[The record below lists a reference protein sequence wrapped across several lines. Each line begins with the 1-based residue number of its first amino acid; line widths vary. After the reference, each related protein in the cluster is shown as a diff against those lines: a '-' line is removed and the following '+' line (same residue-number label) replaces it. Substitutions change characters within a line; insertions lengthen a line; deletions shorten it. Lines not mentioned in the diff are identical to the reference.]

1 MNGPGPPTSLP
12 LRLLVI
18 VGGGALLLAMAVDA
32 IAVSGR
38 HLGTPLLG
46 SIEMVQVSVLVSAAI
61 AMIIATIS
69 GTHAVVHL
77 IVDRLSPG
85 RRRFILAV
93 NALLSAILFVA
104 FLVGALWL
112 AAETW
117 SAYEESE
124 VLRIP
129 FLPLRITLVLSCA
142 ALAVIFLLQ
151 AIRGEGQ
158 NGES

>member
-1 MNGPGPPTSLP
+1 MNEPRPQTSLP
-12 LRLLVI
+12 MRLLVI
-18 VGGGALLLAMAVDA
+18 VGGGALLLAMSVDA

-46 SIEMVQVSVLVSAAI
+46 SIEMVQVSVLVSASM
-61 AMIIATIS
+61 AMIIATVS

-77 IVDRLSPG
+77 IVDRVGP
-85 RRRFILAV
+85 RRRRLMLAA
-93 NALLSAILFVA
+93 NAFLSAVLFLA
-104 FLVGALWL
+104 FLAGAFWL
-112 AAETW
+112 ASEYWTDH
-117 SAYEESE
+117 EESE

-129 FLPLRITLVLSCA
+129 FRPLRIVIVLSCA

-158 NGES
+158 DGES

>member
-1 MNGPGPPTSLP
+1 MNEPRPPVSLP
-12 LRLLVI
+12 MRLLVI
-18 VGGGALLLAMAVDA
+18 VGGGALLFAMAVDA

-46 SIEMVQVSVLVSAAI
+46 SIEMVQVSVLVSAAL

-77 IVDRLSPG
+77 VVDRVGP
-85 RRRFILAV
+85 RRRRLMLAA
-93 NALLSAILFVA
+93 NAFLSALLFAA
-104 FLVGALWL
+104 FLVGAFWL
-112 AAETW
+112 AGELWNAH
-117 SAYEESE
+117 EESE

-129 FLPLRITLVLSCA
+129 FRPLRIILVVSCA

-151 AIRGEGQ
+151 AIKGEGQ
-158 NGES
+158 DGES